1 MSIAQALPRAT
12 HGSPRWLLLGS
23 LALNLFFVGVALA
36 MIFRAPAPSYWDPNV
51 FVRVERL
58 AATLP
63 PADADILR
71 TQISANHTAI
81 DEAQTKYHSAR
92 QHIHEVLRQEPF
104 DVEAMRAATAQT
116 RAARLN
122 FDQTI
127 QGVFADIAAKIRF
140 VAAQA
145 EFTPPVIYSRENRSN
160 LVFLIEAWPDAP
172 NPALHPGLPVEVA
185 LAGGAR

>member
-1 MSIAQALPRAT
+1 MSIAQALTASSRG
-12 HGSPRWLLLGS
+12 GSRWLLLAS

-63 PADADILR
+63 PADAEILR
-71 TQISANHTAI
+71 NQISANHTAI
-81 DEAQTKYHSAR
+81 DAAQTKYHSAR
-92 QHIHEVLRQEPF
+92 RHIHEVLQQEPF

-127 QGVFADIAAKIRF
+127 QGVFADIAAKI
-140 VAAQA
+140 
-145 EFTPPVIYSRENRSN
+145 TPAGRQ
-160 LVFLIEAWPDAP
+160 
-172 NPALHPGLPVEVA
+172 A
-185 LAGGAR
+185 LANWPPGRRKAGSDKRS